1 MEPPTYLIQ
10 ENDVIETRN
19 YYTVSQLVEFMDV
32 ELDTDKEILV
42 NNRPADMQTLVYE
55 NFEVEWSV
63 LSYASAP
70 VEPNYVKAPAR
81 EEASAFARDTEN
93 GSEDQA
99 EAVKASGS
107 EDTTSDSTIGAA
119 ASSAAKEETAE
130 DSPSEPVKKSV
141 TVIVNNETLHLE
153 GKGSYVFV
161 DVFDYIDFDLSQA
174 NGRAI
179 VTKIN
184 GEEAQY
190 TQVLKDGDRIEIYW
204 QSK

>member
-1 MEPPTYLIQ
+1 MCSSDL
-10 ENDVIETRN
+10 
-19 YYTVSQLVEFMDV
+19 
-32 ELDTDKEILV
+32 
-42 NNRPADMQTLVYE
+42 
-55 NFEVEWSV
+55 
-63 LSYASAP
+63 
-70 VEPNYVKAPAR
+70 
-81 EEASAFARDTEN
+81 
-93 GSEDQA
+93 
-99 EAVKASGS
+99 
-107 EDTTSDSTIGAA
+107 TTSDSATEAA
-119 ASSAAKEETAE
+119 ASSAAKEETAKAA
-130 DSPSEPVKKSV
+130 PSEPLKKSV

-153 GKGSYVFV
+153 GKESYVFV